1 MEQTIMIVKSYKMG
15 IFFLKLLR
23 SLRTVS
29 DNLVG
34 SGPTMEFVTD
44 AQILSV

>member
-15 IFFLKLLR
+15 ISFLKLLR
-23 SLRTVS
+23 PLRTVS

-34 SGPTMEFVTD
+34 SGPTMEFVTH
-44 AQILSV
+44 ARLLSL